1 MDVERLLVD
10 EVEWELHIRGIT
22 CEGPIADKRKL
33 LRARLRV
40 ENFLERIEELRVSR
54 GVSKDQLFLSAV
66 EFFSGNALIWY
77 RSIRDNVHNW
87 NELEH
92 ALRRTFL
99 PCDYEN
105 SLWDEIR
112 NRTQGDNEPVAIY
125 IAIMENLFKR
135 FSSVPS
141 EITRLSVIK
150 GNLQPYLQSQLTL
163 QLICSI
169 SELTRTCRLLEDSQV
184 RTNKFK
190 PPPTKP

>member
-1 MDVERLLVD
+1 MPYVFQPEDNLEEIHFEDWVNNFEKLVLLGWHFVFSTFSLSSIIVEIMVCSFSPGRLALFGTKNCV
-10 EVEWELHIRGIT
+10 
-22 CEGPIADKRKL
+22 
-33 LRARLRV
+33 
-40 ENFLERIEELRVSR
+40 NFVCFIFSC
-54 GVSKDQLFLSAV
+54 S
-66 EFFSGNALIWY
+66 FFSFNFQ
-77 RSIRDNVHNW
+77 
-87 NELEH
+87 H